1 MLARDHGLGRAS
13 RSKGKSLDGRVTRRT
28 RCFGSLATDF
38 APQADVRFGPKADI
52 ACLFDHL
59 VGTSQ
64 QGRWNV
70 DTERLGRLQIYDELE
85 LGR

>member
-1 MLARDHGLGRAS
+1 MDGSPQCGLLDATTLWHFDASERAPS
-13 RSKGKSLDGRVTRRT
+13 TA
-28 RCFGSLATDF
+28 SLATDF